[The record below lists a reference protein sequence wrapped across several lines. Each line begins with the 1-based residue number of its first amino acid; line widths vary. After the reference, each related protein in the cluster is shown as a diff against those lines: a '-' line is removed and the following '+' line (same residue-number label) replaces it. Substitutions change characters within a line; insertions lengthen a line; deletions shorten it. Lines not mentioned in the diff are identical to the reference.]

1 MTRAFS
7 WLGKGAQAKQKKDLL
22 NYLGDPDVSY
32 TLIAKA
38 YGVDAEEVT
47 DPSGLNAA
55 FKRALRANDDGRPYL
70 LDVSNERWG
79 AGGELTWHPDYSIAK
94 MRSSRA

>member
-1 MTRAFS
+1 M
-7 WLGKGAQAKQKKDLL
+7 
-22 NYLGDPDVSY
+22 SY